1 MKKALSLFLACLMLL
16 ACVPVMASAAN
27 ITWADVATDSSTYTI
42 PAGDTVTVTGTR
54 TITGA
59 LIVEEGANLVIA
71 YGGTLI
77 IAGSGKLV
85 NNGHISVQ
93 RGGSLTLSATGDSEY
108 TAALVNNESGVI
120 DIAIDTFC
128 ALGLGSYGYNRGTI
142 NNIERMNVKG
152 NLSHLVKI
160 PADFSDSYRYTETW
174 DRQDKTVNFDVDYF
188 MYQAGSEDLDYLD
201 PTKYFGDNKTEI
213 WVENGNQIFILITP
227 EEGVGDW
234 VDTGRMKLVVN
245 GQMLDSKA
253 RIDNDRGVFCITPT
267 SAVAATVYSTQYKDI
282 EKLFEVELPR
292 TDGYY
297 TITKDGDVDVATVEY
312 GKTLSFRVVLAEKYD
327 KSDYYV
333 YVNTLYLEPDE
344 YGYYDVTGPIT
355 VDGMS
360 TAGGVQEDVEIT
372 VMGVAPNER
381 VEMAEG
387 IIGFIKEIFD
397 VIKSIFEYFIDIFS
411 GLGNIGA

>member
-27 ITWADVATDSSTYTI
+27 ITWDNVATDSSTYTI

-77 IAGSGKLV
+77 IAGTGKLV
-85 NNGHISVQ
+85 NNGNTSVR

-108 TAALVNNESGVI
+108 TAALVNNETGVI
-120 DIAIDTFC
+120 DIEIDTFC

-152 NLSHLVKI
+152 SLVHMVKI
-160 PADFSDSYRYTETW
+160 PADFADSYRYTETW
-174 DRQDKTVNFDVDYF
+174 NRQDITVNFDVDYF

-201 PTKYFGDNKTEI
+201 PTKYYKDDKTEI

-227 EEGVGDW
+227 ENGVGDW

-267 SAVAATVYSTQYKDI
+267 SAVTATVYSTQYKDI

-292 TDGYY
+292 TEGYY

-312 GKTLSFRVVLAEKYD
+312 GKTLSFRVVLAEDYD

-333 YVNTLYLEPDE
+333 YINGLYVDPDE

-360 TAGGVQEDVEIT
+360 NQGGVQEDIEII
-372 VMGVAPNER
+372 VMGIAPNER
-381 VEMAEG
+381 VEMFQG

-397 VIKSIFEYFIDIFS
+397 VIKSIFEYFTDIFS
-411 GLGNIGA
+411 GLGSIGA

>member
-1 MKKALSLFLACLMLL
+1 MKKAISLFLACLMIL
-16 ACVPVMASAAN
+16 AFAPVMAFAAN
-27 ITWADVATDSSTYTI
+27 TTWADVSTDSSTYTI
-42 PAGDTVTVTGTR
+42 PAGDTVTITGTR
-54 TITGA
+54 TVTGA

-77 IAGSGKLV
+77 ITGSGKLV
-85 NNGHISVQ
+85 NSGHISVQ
-93 RGGSLTLSATGDSEY
+93 RGGTLTLSATGDSEY
-108 TAALVNNESGVI
+108 TAALVNNETGVI
-120 DIAIDTFC
+120 DIALDTFC
-128 ALGLGSYGYNRGTI
+128 ALGLGSCGYNRGTI

-152 NLSHLVKI
+152 SLVHMVKI

-174 DRQDKTVNFDVDYF
+174 DRQDKTVDFDVDYF

-201 PTKYFGDNKTEI
+201 PTKYFGDNRTEI
-213 WVENGNQIFILITP
+213 WVENGNQIFIMITP
-227 EEGVGDW
+227 KSGVGDW

-267 SAVAATVYSTQYKDI
+267 SAVTATVYSTQYKDI

-292 TDGYY
+292 TEGYY
-297 TITKDGDVDVATVEY
+297 TITKDGDVDTATVEY
-312 GKTLSFRVVLAEKYD
+312 GKTLSFRVVLAEEYD

-333 YVNTLYLEPDE
+333 YVNATYMDPDE
-344 YGYYDVTGPIT
+344 YGYYDVCTKEDSGEIT
-355 VDGMS
+355 N
-360 TAGGVQEDVEIT
+360 AGGVQSDVEIT

-397 VIKSIFEYFIDIFS
+397 IIKSIFEYFIDIFS